1 MSKEMLKNFTYENNM
16 LRYEFRNNCF
26 TKDLYK
32 DFDDKAINLGLNSKI
47 DDLLSGKVVNLTE
60 NQAAFHPKY
69 RKNKGFINEFIKS
82 DTDFVRDRER
92 LKDEALNNFA
102 NEVEK
107 SNAENIVSL
116 GIGGSFEGPKL
127 LIESLGHGEE
137 LSSYK
142 HYFITGSDRIELDE
156 KLKKLDPKKTVFIVS
171 SKSFTTDETIE
182 SLKYVIHWS
191 GDMNKF
197 IAITANKNEA
207 QKFNF
212 KHITEFDKEIGG
224 RYSIW
229 SRISFAAAFF
239 AMPANHEN
247 TFDNFCLGGSIADSY
262 ISDDEEYQKFVKMLA
277 FSDIWFHNFKE
288 KNTRAILSYDW
299 KLRSL
304 PNYFQQL
311 EMESLGKRPNKN
323 SEFKKTGQII
333 FGGYGPIAQH
343 SYFQLL
349 HQGTQNIC
357 ADIILNS
364 QNKYDN
370 LAYSQGITQAR
381 LLSEGATTLLKDE
394 ETINGNVPVN
404 LFIFDGIDAKKLG
417 FLIATWEHRVF
428 ITSVMLQINPF
439 DQFGVNAGKIYTKK
453 YLADKD

>member
-1 MSKEMLKNFTYENNM
+1 MSKEMPETYTYEGNI
-16 LRYEFRNNCF
+16 LRYEFRNSDF
-26 TKDLYK
+26 TNDLYK
-32 DFDDKAINLGLNSKI
+32 EFEHKAIKLGLVSKI
-47 DDLLSGKVVNLTE
+47 DDLLSDKIVNLTE

-82 DTDFVRDRER
+82 NTDFAPDGDG
-92 LKDEALNNFA
+92 LKDEALINFVY
-102 NEVEK
+102 EVAK

-116 GIGGSFEGPKL
+116 GIGGSYEGPKL
-127 LIESLGHGEE
+127 LIESLGDGEI

-156 KLKKLDPKKTVFIVS
+156 TLKKLNPKRTVFIVS
-171 SKSFTTDETIE
+171 SKSFTTGETIE
-182 SLKYVIHWS
+182 SLKDAIHWS

-229 SRISFAAAFF
+229 SRISFAAAVY
-239 AMPANHEN
+239 AMRANSEN

-262 ISDDEEYQKFVKMLA
+262 LSDVEDYQKFVKMLA

-333 FGGYGPIAQH
+333 FGGYGPRAQH

-357 ADIILNS
+357 ADIILNEEI
-364 QNKYDN
+364 QYNG

-381 LLSEGATTLLKDE
+381 LLSEGASTLLKKE
-394 ETINGNVPVN
+394 EIINGNVPVN

-453 YLADKD
+453 YQIKKD

>member
-1 MSKEMLKNFTYENNM
+1 MPETYTYEDNI
-16 LRYEFRNNCF
+16 LRYEFRNNEF
-26 TKDLYK
+26 SRDLHKEFDHKATK
-32 DFDDKAINLGLNSKI
+32 LGLNSKI

-60 NQAAFHPKY
+60 NQAAFHPRY
-69 RKNKGFINEFIKS
+69 RKNKGFIGQFIKS
-82 DTDFVRDRER
+82 DNDFASDGEG
-92 LKDEALNNFA
+92 LKDEALINFVR
-102 NEVEK
+102 EVAK

-116 GIGGSFEGPKL
+116 GIGGSYEGPKL
-127 LIESLGHGEE
+127 LIESLGDGEI
-137 LSSYK
+137 LSYYK
-142 HYFITGSDRIELDE
+142 YYFITGSDRIELDE
-156 KLKKLDPKKTVFIVS
+156 TLKKLDSKKTVFIVS

-182 SLKYVIHWS
+182 SLKDAIRWS

-197 IAITANKNEA
+197 LAITANKSKA
-207 QKFNF
+207 QRFNF

-229 SRISFAAAFF
+229 SRISFAAAFY
-239 AMPANHEN
+239 AMRANSKN

-262 ISDDEEYQKFVKMLA
+262 LSDNEDYQKFVKMLA

-288 KNTRAILSYDW
+288 KNTRAILCYDW

-311 EMESLGKRPNKN
+311 EMESLGKRPSKN

-333 FGGYGPIAQH
+333 FGGYGPTAQH

-357 ADIILNS
+357 ADIILN
-364 QNKYDN
+364 KDN
-370 LAYSQGITQAR
+370 EYNGLAYSQGITQAR
-381 LLSEGATTLLKDE
+381 LLSEGAPNLLKKE

-404 LFIFDGIDAKKLG
+404 LFILDGIDAKKLG

-428 ITSVMLQINPF
+428 VTSVMLQINPF

>member
-1 MSKEMLKNFTYENNM
+1 M
-16 LRYEFRNNCF
+16 
-26 TKDLYK
+26 
-32 DFDDKAINLGLNSKI
+32 
-47 DDLLSGKVVNLTE
+47 
-60 NQAAFHPKY
+60 FHPKY
-69 RKNKGFINEFIKS
+69 RKNNGFINEFIKS
-82 DTDFVRDRER
+82 DTDFASDTVF

-102 NEVEK
+102 NEVAK

-116 GIGGSFEGPKL
+116 GIGGSYEGPKL
-127 LIESLGHGEE
+127 LIESLGHGEV
-137 LSSYK
+137 LSTYK
-142 HYFITGSDRIELDE
+142 HHFVTGSDRIELDE
-156 KLKKLDPKKTVFIVS
+156 TLKKLDPKKTFFIVS

-182 SLKYVIHWS
+182 SLKDAIHWS
-191 GDMNKF
+191 GDINKF

-207 QKFNF
+207 QKYNF
-212 KHITEFDKEIGG
+212 KHISEFDKEIGG

-229 SRISFAAAFF
+229 SRISFAAAF
-239 AMPANHEN
+239 AMRADSEN

-262 ISDDEEYQKFVKMLA
+262 LSDVEDYQKFVKMLA

-333 FGGYGPIAQH
+333 FGGYGPTAQH

-357 ADIILNS
+357 ADIILN
-364 QNKYDN
+364 KDN
-370 LAYSQGITQAR
+370 EFNGLAYSQGITQAR
-381 LLSEGATTLLKDE
+381 LLSEGASTLLKDE
-394 ETINGNVPVN
+394 EIINGNVPVN

-453 YLADKD
+453 YQLKRLEVIIFCYVC

>member
-1 MSKEMLKNFTYENNM
+1 MIKGMPETYTYEDNIM
-16 LRYEFRNNCF
+16 RYEFRNKDF
-26 TKDLYK
+26 TNDLYK
-32 DFDDKAINLGLNSKI
+32 EFDHKAIKLGLSSKI

-82 DTDFVRDRER
+82 NTDFVPDREC

-102 NEVEK
+102 DEVAK

-116 GIGGSFEGPKL
+116 GIGGSYEGPKL
-127 LIESLGHGEE
+127 LIESLGHGEV

-142 HYFITGSDRIELDE
+142 HYFITGSDKIELHE

-182 SLKYVIHWS
+182 SLKDAIQWS
-191 GDMNKF
+191 GDINKF

-212 KHITEFDKEIGG
+212 KHITEFDTEIGG

-247 TFDNFCLGGSIADSY
+247 TFDNFCSGGSIADSY
-262 ISDDEEYQKFVKMLA
+262 LSDDEDYQKFVKMLA
-277 FSDIWFHNFKE
+277 FSDIWLHNVKE

-304 PNYFQQL
+304 SNYFQQL
-311 EMESLGKRPNKN
+311 EMESLGKKPNKN

-333 FGGYGPIAQH
+333 FGGYGPTAQH

-349 HQGTQNIC
+349 HQGTHNIC

-364 QNKYDN
+364 QNKHDS

-381 LLSEGATTLLKDE
+381 LLSEGASTLLKDE
-394 ETINGNVPVN
+394 EIINGNVPVN

>member
-1 MSKEMLKNFTYENNM
+1 MPEIFTYENYM
-16 LRYEFRNNCF
+16 LRYEFRNNEF
-26 TKDLYK
+26 SKDLYK
-32 DFDDKAINLGLNSKI
+32 EFDHKATKLGLNSKI

-69 RKNKGFINEFIKS
+69 RNNKGFINEFINS
-82 DTDFVRDRER
+82 DTDFAPDREG

-102 NEVEK
+102 DEAL
-107 SNAENIVSL
+107 SAENIVSL
-116 GIGGSFEGPKL
+116 GIGGSYEGPKL
-127 LIESLGHGEE
+127 LIESLGHDEV
-137 LSSYK
+137 LSDWK

-156 KLKKLDPKKTVFIVS
+156 ILKKLDPRKTVFIVS
-171 SKSFTTDETIE
+171 SKSFTTSETIE
-182 SLKYVIHWS
+182 SLKDAIHWS
-191 GDMNKF
+191 GDINRF
-197 IAITANKNEA
+197 IAITANKKEA

-212 KHITEFDKEIGG
+212 KHIAEFDNEIGG

-229 SRISFAAAFF
+229 SRISYAAACF

-247 TFDNFCLGGSIADSY
+247 TFDNFCFGGSIADSY
-262 ISDDEEYQKFVKMLA
+262 LSNDEDYQKFVKMLA

-288 KNTRAILSYDW
+288 KNTRAILCYDW

-311 EMESLGKRPNKN
+311 EMESLGKRPGKN

-333 FGGYGPIAQH
+333 FGGYGPRAQH

-357 ADIILNS
+357 ADIILNKE
-364 QNKYDN
+364 NEYN
-370 LAYSQGITQAR
+370 GLAYSQGITQAR
-381 LLSEGATTLLKDE
+381 LLSEGAKTLLKDE
-394 ETINGNVPVN
+394 EAINGNVPVN

-453 YLADKD
+453 YRTEKD

>member
-1 MSKEMLKNFTYENNM
+1 MSKEIPENFTYEDNM
-16 LRYEFRNNCF
+16 FRYEFRNNSF
-26 TKDLYK
+26 SKNLYK
-32 DFDDKAINLGLNSKI
+32 DFDLKSTKLGLNSKI
-47 DDLLSGKVVNLTE
+47 DDLLSGKVVNKTE

-69 RKNKGFINEFIKS
+69 RKNKGFINEIIKS
-82 DTDFVRDRER
+82 NTDFAPDREC

-102 NEVEK
+102 DEVAK

-116 GIGGSFEGPKL
+116 GIGGSYEGPKL
-127 LIESLGHGEE
+127 LIESLGHAKV

-142 HYFITGSDRIELDE
+142 HYFITGSDRIELGE

-182 SLKYVIHWS
+182 SLKDAINWS

-207 QKFNF
+207 HKFNF

-229 SRISFAAAFF
+229 SRVSFAAAFF

-262 ISDDEEYQKFVKMLA
+262 ISDDEDYQKFVKLLA
-277 FSDIWFHNFKE
+277 FSDIWFHNVKE
-288 KNTRAILSYDW
+288 KNTRVILSYDW

-304 PNYFQQL
+304 PDYFQQL
-311 EMESLGKRPNKN
+311 EMESLGKRPNEN

-333 FGGYGPIAQH
+333 FGGYGPTAQH

-364 QNKYDN
+364 QNKYDS
-370 LAYSQGITQAR
+370 LAYPQGITQAE
-381 LLSEGATTLLKDE
+381 LLSEGATTLLKNE

-417 FLIATWEHRVF
+417 FLIATWEYRVF

-453 YLADKD
+453 YLSDID

>member
-1 MSKEMLKNFTYENNM
+1 MPENFTYENKM

-26 TKDLYK
+26 SKDLYNE
-32 DFDDKAINLGLNSKI
+32 FDHKAIKLGLNSLI
-47 DDLLSGKVVNLTE
+47 DDLLSSKVVNQTE
-60 NQAAFHPKY
+60 NQAALHPKY
-69 RKNKGFINEFIKS
+69 RKNRGFINEFVKS
-82 DTDFVRDRER
+82 NNDLAPNSECLQDDA
-92 LKDEALNNFA
+92 LKNFA
-102 NEVEK
+102 DEVAK

-116 GIGGSFEGPKL
+116 GIGGSYEGPKL
-127 LIESLGHGEE
+127 LIESLGHDEV
-137 LSSYK
+137 LSHYK
-142 HYFITGSDRIELDE
+142 HCFITGSDRIEIIE

-182 SLKYVIHWS
+182 SLKDAIHWS

-212 KHITEFDKEIGG
+212 KHITEFDREIGG

-247 TFDNFCLGGSIADSY
+247 TFDNFCLGGSIADNY
-262 ISDDEEYQKFVKMLA
+262 LSDDEDYRKFVKMLA
-277 FSDIWFHNFKE
+277 FSDIWLHNVKE

-333 FGGYGPIAQH
+333 FGGYGPTAQH

-364 QNKYDN
+364 LNKYDS
-370 LAYSQGITQAR
+370 LAYSQGITQAK

-394 ETINGNVPVN
+394 EIINGNVPVN

-428 ITSVMLQINPF
+428 ITSVILQINPF

>member
-1 MSKEMLKNFTYENNM
+1 MSKEIPETYTYEDNI
-16 LRYEFRNNCF
+16 LRYEFRNNDF
-26 TKDLYK
+26 TNDLYK
-32 DFDDKAINLGLNSKI
+32 EFDHKAVKLGLNSKI

-69 RKNKGFINEFIKS
+69 RKNNGFINEFIKS
-82 DTDFVRDRER
+82 DTDFASDTVF

-102 NEVEK
+102 NEVAK

-116 GIGGSFEGPKL
+116 GIGGSYEGPKL
-127 LIESLGHGEE
+127 LIESLGHGEV
-137 LSSYK
+137 LSTYK
-142 HYFITGSDRIELDE
+142 HHFVTGSDRIELDE
-156 KLKKLDPKKTVFIVS
+156 TLKKLDPKKTVFIVS

-182 SLKYVIHWS
+182 SLKDAIHWS
-191 GDMNKF
+191 GDINKF

-207 QKFNF
+207 QKYNF
-212 KHITEFDKEIGG
+212 KHISEFDKEIGG

-229 SRISFAAAFF
+229 SRISFAAAFY
-239 AMPANHEN
+239 AMRADSEN

-262 ISDDEEYQKFVKMLA
+262 LSDVEDYQKFVKMLA

-304 PNYFQQL
+304 SNYFQQL

-333 FGGYGPIAQH
+333 FGGYGPTAQH

-357 ADIILNS
+357 ADIILN
-364 QNKYDN
+364 KDN
-370 LAYSQGITQAR
+370 EFNGLAYSQGITQAR
-381 LLSEGATTLLKDE
+381 LLSEGASTLLKNE
-394 ETINGNVPVN
+394 EIINGNVPVN

-453 YLADKD
+453 YQIKKD

>member
-1 MSKEMLKNFTYENNM
+1 MPEIFTYENNW
-16 LRYEFRNNCF
+16 LRYEFRNNDF
-26 TKDLYK
+26 SKDLYK
-32 DFDDKAINLGLNSKI
+32 KFDHKAIKLGLDSKI
-47 DDLLSGKVVNLTE
+47 NDLLSGKVVNLTE

-82 DTDFVRDRER
+82 DTDFVPDVEG
-92 LKDEALNNFA
+92 LQDEALKNFVY
-102 NEVEK
+102 EVEK

-116 GIGGSFEGPKL
+116 GIGGSYEGPKL
-127 LIESLGHGEE
+127 LIESLGDGKI

-182 SLKYVIHWS
+182 SLKDAIHWS
-191 GDMNKF
+191 GDMNRF
-197 IAITANKNEA
+197 IAITANKKEA

-212 KHITEFDKEIGG
+212 KHISEFDNEIGG

-229 SRISFAAAFF
+229 SRISYAAACF
-239 AMPANHEN
+239 AMPVNHEN
-247 TFDNFCLGGSIADSY
+247 AFDNFCLGGSIADSY
-262 ISDDEEYQKFVKMLA
+262 LSDNEDYQKFVKMLA

-288 KNTRAILSYDW
+288 KNTRAILCYDW

-311 EMESLGKRPNKN
+311 EMESLGKRPSKN

-333 FGGYGPIAQH
+333 FGGYGPRAQH

-357 ADIILNS
+357 ADIILNKE
-364 QNKYDN
+364 NEYN
-370 LAYSQGITQAR
+370 GLAYSQGITQAR
-381 LLSEGATTLLKDE
+381 LLSEGAKTLLKDE

-453 YLADKD
+453 YQIKKD

>member
-1 MSKEMLKNFTYENNM
+1 MPENHIYEDDILRCEFYNNA
-16 LRYEFRNNCF
+16 F

-32 DFDDKAINLGLNSKI
+32 EFDDRAIELDLDSKI
-47 DDLLSGKVVNLTE
+47 EDLLCGKVVNLSE
-60 NQAAFHPKY
+60 NQAALQPKY

-82 DTDFVRDRER
+82 DNDSASNRTS
-92 LKDEALNNFA
+92 LKDEALIKFTD
-102 NEVEK
+102 EVAK
-107 SNAENIVSL
+107 SNSENIVSI
-116 GIGGSFEGPKL
+116 GIGGSYEGSKL
-127 LIESLGHGEE
+127 LIESLGHEE
-137 LSSYK
+137 VLSSYK
-142 HYFITGSDRIELDE
+142 HYFITGPDGIEFEE
-156 KLKKLDPKKTVFIVS
+156 KLKKLDPKKTVFIVC
-171 SKSFTTDETIE
+171 SKSFTTDETIL
-182 SLKYVIHWS
+182 SLKKAIHWS

-197 IAITANKNEA
+197 IAITANKSEA

-212 KHITEFDKEIGG
+212 KYITEFDKEIGG

-229 SRISFAAAFF
+229 SRISFAAAHF
-239 AMPANHEN
+239 AMPSNHEN
-247 TFDNFCLGGSIADSY
+247 TFDNFCLGGSTADDY
-262 ISDDEEYQKFVKMLA
+262 LSDNEDYKEFIKMLS
-277 FSDIWFHNFKE
+277 FSDIWSHNFKE

-311 EMESLGKRPNKN
+311 EMESLGKKPSEN

-333 FGGYGPIAQH
+333 FGGYGPTAQH

-357 ADIILNS
+357 VDMILN
-364 QNKYDN
+364 QENEHDN

-381 LLSEGATTLLKDE
+381 LLSKGATEFLQDE
-394 ETINGNVPVN
+394 ESINGNIPVN

-428 ITSVMLQINPF
+428 ITSVMLHINPF

-453 YLADKD
+453 YQTEKD

>member
-1 MSKEMLKNFTYENNM
+1 MHEV
-16 LRYEFRNNCF
+16 
-26 TKDLYK
+26 KD
-32 DFDDKAINLGLNSKI
+32 S
-47 DDLLSGKVVNLTE
+47 
-60 NQAAFHPKY
+60 
-69 RKNKGFINEFIKS
+69 
-82 DTDFVRDRER
+82 
-92 LKDEALNNFA
+92 
-102 NEVEK
+102 
-107 SNAENIVSL
+107 AENIVSL
-116 GIGGSFEGPKL
+116 GIGGSYEGPKL
-127 LIESLGHGEE
+127 LIESLGHREV

-142 HYFITGSDRIELDE
+142 HYFITGSDKIELEE
-156 KLKKLDPKKTVFIVS
+156 KLNKLDPKKTVFIVS

-182 SLKYVIHWS
+182 SLKEAIQWS

-197 IAITANKNEA
+197 IAITANKTEA

-212 KHITEFDKEIGG
+212 KHITEFNNEIGG

-229 SRISFAAAFF
+229 SRISYAAACF
-239 AMPANHEN
+239 AMPANGIN

-277 FSDIWFHNFKE
+277 FSDIWFHNVKE

-311 EMESLGKRPNKN
+311 EMESLGKRANQN

-333 FGGYGPIAQH
+333 FGGYGPTAQH

-364 QNKYDN
+364 QNKYDS

-381 LLSEGATTLLKDE
+381 LLSEGAIKLLKDE
-394 ETINGNVPVN
+394 EAINGNVPVN

-453 YLADKD
+453 YQIKKD

>member
-1 MSKEMLKNFTYENNM
+1 MPETYSYENNI
-16 LRYEFRNNCF
+16 LRYEFRNNDF
-26 TKDLYK
+26 TNELYK
-32 DFDDKAINLGLNSKI
+32 EFDHKATKLGLNSKI

-82 DTDFVRDRER
+82 NNEVASNREC

-102 NEVEK
+102 DEVEK
-107 SNAENIVSL
+107 SNSENIVSL
-116 GIGGSFEGPKL
+116 GIGGSYEGPKL
-127 LIESLGHGEE
+127 LIESLGHGEV
-137 LSSYK
+137 LSTYK
-142 HYFITGSDRIELDE
+142 HYFITGSDKIELRE

-182 SLKYVIHWS
+182 SLKDAIQWS
-191 GDMNKF
+191 GDINKF

-212 KHITEFDKEIGG
+212 KHITEFDTEIGG

-262 ISDDEEYQKFVKMLA
+262 LSDVEDYQKFVKMLA

-333 FGGYGPIAQH
+333 FGGYGPTAQH

-357 ADIILNS
+357 ADIILN
-364 QNKYDN
+364 KDN
-370 LAYSQGITQAR
+370 EFNGLAYSQGITQAR
-381 LLSEGATTLLKDE
+381 LLSEGASTLLKNE
-394 ETINGNVPVN
+394 EIINGNVPVN

-453 YLADKD
+453 YQIKKD

>member
-1 MSKEMLKNFTYENNM
+1 MPEIFTYEDNM
-16 LRYEFRNNCF
+16 LRYEFRNNDF
-26 TKDLYK
+26 SKDLYK
-32 DFDDKAINLGLNSKI
+32 EFDYKATELGLNLKI

-69 RKNKGFINEFIKS
+69 RKNKGFINEFLKS
-82 DTDFVRDRER
+82 DTGFAPDREC
-92 LKDEALNNFA
+92 LKNEALIYFM
-102 NEVEK
+102 NEAL
-107 SNAENIVSL
+107 NAENIVSL
-116 GIGGSFEGPKL
+116 GIGGSYEGPKL
-127 LIESLGHGEE
+127 LIESLGHGEV
-137 LSSYK
+137 LSKWK
-142 HYFITGSDRIELDE
+142 HYFITGSDRIELEE

-182 SLKYVIHWS
+182 SLKDAIQWS
-191 GDMNKF
+191 GDINKF

-212 KHITEFDKEIGG
+212 KHITEFDTEIGG

-262 ISDDEEYQKFVKMLA
+262 LSDDEDYQKFVKMLA
-277 FSDIWFHNFKE
+277 FSDIWLHNAKE
-288 KNTRAILSYDW
+288 KNTRVILSYDW

-333 FGGYGPIAQH
+333 FGGYGPTAQH

-364 QNKYDN
+364 QNKYDS
-370 LAYSQGITQAR
+370 LSYSQGITQAK
-381 LLSEGATTLLKDE
+381 LLSEGASTLLKDE
-394 ETINGNVPVN
+394 EIINGNVPVN

-453 YLADKD
+453 YLAAKD

>member
-1 MSKEMLKNFTYENNM
+1 MSKEIPENYTYEDNI
-16 LRYEFRNNCF
+16 LRYEFRNNDF
-26 TKDLYK
+26 TNDLYK
-32 DFDDKAINLGLNSKI
+32 EFDHKAIKLGLNSKI

-82 DTDFVRDRER
+82 DTDFAPDGYG
-92 LKDEALNNFA
+92 LKDEALINFVH
-102 NEVEK
+102 EVAK

-116 GIGGSFEGPKL
+116 GIGGSYEGPKL
-127 LIESLGHGEE
+127 LIESLGDGEI

-142 HYFITGSDRIELDE
+142 HYFITGSDRIEISE

-182 SLKYVIHWS
+182 SLKYAINWS

-229 SRISFAAAFF
+229 SRISFAAAFY
-239 AMPANHEN
+239 AMRANSKN
-247 TFDNFCLGGSIADSY
+247 TFDNFCIGGSIADSY
-262 ISDDEEYQKFVKMLA
+262 LSDDEDYQKFVKMLA
-277 FSDIWFHNFKE
+277 FSDIWLHNIKE
-288 KNTRAILSYDW
+288 KNARAILSYDW

-304 PNYFQQL
+304 SNYFQQL
-311 EMESLGKRPNKN
+311 EMESLGKKPNKN

-333 FGGYGPIAQH
+333 FGGYGPTAQH

-364 QNKYDN
+364 QNKHGS

-381 LLSEGATTLLKDE
+381 LLSEGASTLLKDE
-394 ETINGNVPVN
+394 EIINGNVPVN

-439 DQFGVNAGKIYTKK
+439 DQFGVNAGKIYTMKYQTKK
-453 YLADKD
+453 D

>member
-1 MSKEMLKNFTYENNM
+1 MPETYTYENNI
-16 LRYEFRNNCF
+16 LRYEFRNNDF
-26 TKDLYK
+26 TNDLYK
-32 DFDDKAINLGLNSKI
+32 EFDHKAIKLGLSSKI
-47 DDLLSGKVVNLTE
+47 DDLLSGRIVNLTE

-82 DTDFVRDRER
+82 DTDFAPDREC
-92 LKDEALNNFA
+92 LKDQALSNFA
-102 NEVEK
+102 DEVAK
-107 SNAENIVSL
+107 SNAANIVSL
-116 GIGGSFEGPKL
+116 GIGGSYEGPKL
-127 LIESLGHGEE
+127 LIESLGHDAV
-137 LSSYK
+137 LSNYK
-142 HYFITGSDRIELDE
+142 HHFITGSDRIELDE
-156 KLKKLDPKKTVFIVS
+156 TLKKLDPKRTVFIVS

-182 SLKYVIHWS
+182 SLKDAIHWS

-229 SRISFAAAFF
+229 SRISFAAALY
-239 AMPANHEN
+239 AMRANSEN
-247 TFDNFCLGGSIADSY
+247 SFDNFCLGGSIADGY
-262 ISDDEEYQKFVKMLA
+262 LSDVEDYQKFVKMLA

-333 FGGYGPIAQH
+333 FGGYGPTAQH

-357 ADIILNS
+357 ADIILN
-364 QNKYDN
+364 KDN
-370 LAYSQGITQAR
+370 EFNGIAYSQGITQAS
-381 LLSEGATTLLKDE
+381 LLSEGASTLLKNE

>member
-1 MSKEMLKNFTYENNM
+1 MAEIYTYEDNIM
-16 LRYEFRNNCF
+16 RYEFRNNDF
-26 TKDLYK
+26 KDDLYK
-32 DFDDKAINLGLNSKI
+32 EFDNKAIKLGLSSKI
-47 DDLLSGKVVNLTE
+47 DDLLCGKIVNLTE

-69 RKNKGFINEFIKS
+69 RKNNGFINEFIKS
-82 DTDFVRDRER
+82 NTDFGPDKEF
-92 LKDEALNNFA
+92 LKDEALHNFA
-102 NEVEK
+102 DEVTK

-116 GIGGSFEGPKL
+116 GIGGSYEGPKL
-127 LIESLGHGEE
+127 LIESLGHDAV
-137 LSSYK
+137 LSNYK
-142 HYFITGSDRIELDE
+142 HHFITGSDRIELDE
-156 KLKKLDPKKTVFIVS
+156 TLKKLDPKRTVFIVS

-182 SLKYVIHWS
+182 SLKDAIHWS

-229 SRISFAAAFF
+229 SRISFAAALY
-239 AMPANHEN
+239 AMRANSEN
-247 TFDNFCLGGSIADSY
+247 SFDNFCLGGSIADGY
-262 ISDDEEYQKFVKMLA
+262 LSDVEDYQKFVKMLA

-333 FGGYGPIAQH
+333 FGGYGPTAQH

-357 ADIILNS
+357 ADIILN
-364 QNKYDN
+364 KDN
-370 LAYSQGITQAR
+370 EFNGIAYSQGITQAS
-381 LLSEGATTLLKDE
+381 LLSEGASTLLKNE

-439 DQFGVNAGKIYTKK
+439 DQFGVNAGKIYTKEYQIK
-453 YLADKD
+453 KD

>member
-1 MSKEMLKNFTYENNM
+1 MSKEMPEIFTYENNW
-16 LRYEFRNNCF
+16 LRYEFRNNDF
-26 TKDLYK
+26 SKDLYK
-32 DFDDKAINLGLNSKI
+32 DFDHKAIKLDLNSKI
-47 DDLLSGKVVNLTE
+47 DNLLCGKVVNLTE
-60 NQAAFHPKY
+60 NLAAFHPKY
-69 RKNKGFINEFIKS
+69 RKNRGFINEFTKS
-82 DTDFVRDRER
+82 NTDFAKNGDC

-102 NEVEK
+102 DEVAK
-107 SNAENIVSL
+107 SNARNIVSL
-116 GIGGSFEGPKL
+116 GIGGSYEGPKL
-127 LIESLGHGEE
+127 LIESLGHDKV
-137 LSSYK
+137 LSHYK
-142 HYFITGSDRIELDE
+142 HYFITGSDRIEISEILE
-156 KLKKLDPKKTVFIVS
+156 KLDPKKTVFIVS

-182 SLKYVIHWS
+182 SLKYAINWS

-197 IAITANKNEA
+197 IAVTANKKEA

-247 TFDNFCLGGSIADSY
+247 TFDNFCLGGSIADSL
-262 ISDDEEYQKFVKMLA
+262 ISYDEDYQKFVKMLA
-277 FSDIWFHNFKE
+277 FSDIWFHNVKE
-288 KNTRAILSYDW
+288 KNTRVILSYDW

-333 FGGYGPIAQH
+333 FGGYGPTAQH

-357 ADIILNS
+357 ADVILNS
-364 QNKYDN
+364 QNKYEN
-370 LAYSQGITQAR
+370 LAYSQGITQAS

-394 ETINGNVPVN
+394 EIINGNVPVN

-417 FLIATWEHRVF
+417 FIIATWEYRVF

-453 YLADKD
+453 YLAVKD